1 MTPVPYPHLPGLP
14 SPASTPI
21 YAGQAQIWIG
31 APPERVYALVS
42 DLTRMGEYSPECYR
56 VEWSGGASGPAVGAR
71 ARGWNR
77 YLGVRWARDV
87 AVLVADPPRAFAFQ
101 TVPQAPLYLDSTIWR
116 YTFVPEDGGTLAT
129 ESFAMVK
136 LSPWIHAFEII
147 TRRPKK
153 MPGWMQQ
160 TLERIKAVAEQLST

>member
-1 MTPVPYPHLPGLP
+1 
-14 SPASTPI
+14 
-21 YAGQAQIWIG
+21 
-31 APPERVYALVS
+31 
-42 DLTRMGEYSPECYR
+42 
-56 VEWSGGASGPAVGAR
+56 
-71 ARGWNR
+71 
-77 YLGVRWARDV
+77 VRWARDV
-87 AVLVADPPRAFAFQ
+87 VVLVADPPRAFAFQ

-116 YTFVPEDGGTLAT
+116 YAFVPQDEGTLAT